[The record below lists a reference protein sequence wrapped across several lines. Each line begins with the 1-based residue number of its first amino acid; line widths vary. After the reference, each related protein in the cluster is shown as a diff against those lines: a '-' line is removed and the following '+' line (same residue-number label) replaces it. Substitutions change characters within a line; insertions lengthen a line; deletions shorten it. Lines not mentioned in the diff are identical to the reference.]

1 MPMPLIALVGAPN
14 VGKSTLFNRL
24 LRRRKALVHEIPGM
38 TRDVNE
44 ETLSWDGRPVRLMDT
59 GGLFPPGDAG
69 LAEKVLQRVTEAAG
83 EADVVVLVVDGRRG
97 LSAVDHELARM
108 FRTTGRPVVLAVN
121 KLDVPGREEPAGE
134 FHALGFAD
142 VIGISAEHGLGIGEL
157 REAVTAHL
165 PDESGPEE
173 PDSPAVKEITLAIGG
188 RPNVGKS
195 SLLNRLLKQER
206 SLVSEVAG
214 TTRDTVDSLLHHE
227 GRVYRIFDT
236 AGLRRKGR
244 VEVGPEGL
252 SAMTARRHLE
262 AADVALILADAT
274 QGLTQQDLHVA
285 GVPIEAGRPFI
296 VLLNKMDCLDAP
308 AIAELVAESGR
319 RLRFAT
325 YAPVLAISAL
335 SGRHV
340 DKVLPLVDEVHAQ
353 ACRRLT
359 TGRLNHWLGKAVEAH
374 RPPDAAGRE
383 VKFYYAVQGA
393 ANPPRIVV
401 FGNRNEPPHF
411 SYHRY
416 LENSLR
422 EAFGL
427 DRTPVVLQYRERPR
441 PPRHSRPQAKKPRK
455 RRV

>member
-1 MPMPLIALVGAPN
+1 MPTPLIALVGAPN

-24 LRRRKALVHEIPGM
+24 LKRRKALVHETPGM
-38 TRDVNE
+38 TRDVND
-44 ETLSWDGRPVRLMDT
+44 ETLSWEGRRVRLMDT
-59 GGLFPPGDAG
+59 GGLFPPGDAV
-69 LAEKVLQRVTEAAG
+69 LAEQVLRRVMEAAG
-83 EADVVVLVVDGRRG
+83 KADVVVLVVDARRG
-97 LSAVDHELARM
+97 LGAVDQDLARM
-108 FRTTGRPVVLAVN
+108 FRATGKPVVLAVN
-121 KLDVPGREEPAGE
+121 KLDVPGRDEPAGE

-157 REAVTAHL
+157 REAVAAHL
-165 PDESGPEE
+165 PGESAPEE
-173 PDSPAVKEITLAIGG
+173 AASAGKEVTLAIGG

-195 SLLNRLLKQER
+195 SLLNRLLRQER
-206 SLVSEVAG
+206 SLVSEVPG
-214 TTRDTVDSLLHHE
+214 TTRDTVDSILHHQ
-227 GRVYRIFDT
+227 GRVYRVFDT

-244 VEVGPEGL
+244 VEAGPEGL

-262 AADVALILADAT
+262 AADVVLLVADAT

-285 GVPIEAGRPFI
+285 GVPIEAGRPLI
-296 VLLNKMDCLDAP
+296 VLLNKMDCLEAAAVADR
-308 AIAELVAESGR
+308 IAEAVR

-325 YAPVLAISAL
+325 WAPVLAISARTG
-335 SGRHV
+335 GRV

-359 TGRLNHWLGKAVEAH
+359 TGRLNQWLRKSVEAH

-383 VKFYYAVQGA
+383 VRFYYAVQSA
-393 ANPPRIVV
+393 SNPPRIVL
-401 FGNRNEPPHF
+401 FGNRGEPPHF

-422 EAFGL
+422 ETFGL
-427 DRTPVVLQYRERPR
+427 ERTPVQLQYRERPR
-441 PPRHSRPQAKKPRK
+441 PARHSRPSPDKPRK